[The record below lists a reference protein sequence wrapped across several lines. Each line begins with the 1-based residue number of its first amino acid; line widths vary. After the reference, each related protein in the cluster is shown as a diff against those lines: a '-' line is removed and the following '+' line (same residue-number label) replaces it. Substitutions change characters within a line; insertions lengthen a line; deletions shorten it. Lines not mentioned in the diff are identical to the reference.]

1 MKLRIAEI
9 FESIQGEGFWTGRPS
24 IFIRISGCNLRCVWC
39 DTPYASWDPEGPVRE
54 VEDILEGV
62 KRSAIRDVV
71 VTGGEPMRFDGV
83 VPLCEG
89 LRQGGKTIT
98 IETAGTIHR
107 DLPCDLMS
115 LSPKLR
121 HSTPVGTDWEDRHE
135 ELRLNIPVLIEL
147 TRGYNHQL
155 KFVVNPE
162 HEETGI
168 EEIETLLSELKADRA
183 KVILMPEGT
192 DSETLHRRARLLA
205 PICMQL
211 GFTLGQR
218 LHVDLYGNTKGT

>member
-1 MKLRIAEI
+1 MRLRISEI

-24 IFIRISGCNLRCVWC
+24 IFTRISGCNLRCVWC
-39 DTPYASWDPEGPVRE
+39 DTPYASWEPEGPIRE
-54 VEDILEGV
+54 VQDILEEV
-62 KRSAIRDVV
+62 TRSSIRDVV
-71 VTGGEPMRFDGV
+71 VTGGEPMLFDGV

-89 LRQGGKTIT
+89 LRAAGKTIT
-98 IETAGTIHR
+98 IETAGTVHR
-107 DLPCDLMS
+107 ELPCDLMS
-115 LSPKLR
+115 ISPKLR
-121 HSTPVGTDWEDRHE
+121 HSTPVGTDWEERHE

-147 TRGYNHQL
+147 TRGYNHQF

-162 HEETGI
+162 HEENGM

-205 PICMQL
+205 PICMER

-218 LHVDLYGNTKGT
+218 LHIDLFGNTKGT